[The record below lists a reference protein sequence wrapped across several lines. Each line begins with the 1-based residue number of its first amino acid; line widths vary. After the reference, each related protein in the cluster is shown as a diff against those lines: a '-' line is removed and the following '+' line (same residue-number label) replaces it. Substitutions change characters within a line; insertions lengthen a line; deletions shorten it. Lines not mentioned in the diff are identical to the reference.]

1 MPDDRIYQEGMKVR
15 RKILGD
21 THVDRANAHTTD
33 VNREFQELIVR
44 YGWGEIWTRP
54 GLNHRERRLLVLATM
69 MGLGRWEEFCMHLR
83 AALEGQMSLAD
94 IKEVFLQQ
102 AIYCGVPIANTAF
115 HHLEAIMAEL
125 AAAGVA
131 INESATWRES

>member
-1 MPDDRIYQEGMKVR
+1 MPDDKLYQDGMKVR

-21 THVDRANAHTTD
+21 VHVDRASARTTS

-54 GLNHRERRLLVLATM
+54 GFDHRTRRILVIGTM
-69 MGLGRWEEFCMHLR
+69 MGLGRWEEFRMHLR
-83 AALEGQMSLAD
+83 AALESQMSIAD
-94 IKEVFLQQ
+94 LKEIFLQQ

-115 HHLEAIMAEL
+115 HHLEDLIAEL
-125 AAAGVA
+125 TANGVP
-131 INESATWRES
+131 INGLED